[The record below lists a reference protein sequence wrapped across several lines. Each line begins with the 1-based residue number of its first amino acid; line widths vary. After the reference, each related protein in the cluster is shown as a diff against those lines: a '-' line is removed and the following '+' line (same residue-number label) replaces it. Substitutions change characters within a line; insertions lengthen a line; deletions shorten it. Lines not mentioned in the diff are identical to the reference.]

1 MLQLGSESVI
11 QLCNKRRHLNHV
23 MINAD
28 SENDFFAND
37 IYISFECAIQDIS
50 PIIYVHEII
59 QKKGKLSEQ

>member
-1 MLQLGSESVI
+1 
-11 QLCNKRRHLNHV
+11 

-59 QKKGKLSEQ
+59 QKKGKLYEQ